1 MKIYSKI
8 KGNNQCIIRLLG
20 IKLFHKKQEG
30 RWSKIKYL
38 YGLLKIKKCPN
49 VKKVYFCGLQIFS
62 RKILDITEIA
72 DNIKNTVIN
81 ELKSTIIN
89 ETRMA
94 NAVSNLHSRVFPQFK
109 NINTGKDVVIVGTGP
124 SLNYYL
130 PINNAVHI
138 GLNKAF
144 MCDHIHCDYLFAIDY
159 NAVKQYISKLKKYN
173 CIKFLGMHCNPN
185 IRLIHPVTGN
195 SIHIPENLVDA
206 LGGLRFYSDAHRKRI
221 NYDIEQFPL
230 MDKGSVAFPAIH
242 FALYTSPKRIYLV
255 GCDTCLNGY
264 FDKSKDNSSWNL
276 LEMALNGYNELKH
289 FAEIYYPDVEIISV
303 NPVGLRGL
311 FRDVYT
317 ESYVKAEAALFKDVS
332 DIEYLQDI
340 INEVNV

>member
-62 RKILDITEIA
+62 RKILDITEVA

-124 SLNYYL
+124 SLNFYENMKNTVNIGMNRAFEFNGITFDYYFL
-130 PINNAVHI
+130 AHYSDITAEYIEKISDKNFVKFY
-138 GLNKAF
+138 GR
-144 MCDHIHCDYLFAIDY
+144 YLSTKFKTW
-159 NAVKQYISKLKKYN
+159 NTPN
-173 CIKFLGMHCNPN
+173 CITDKH
-185 IRLIHPVTGN
+185 N
-195 SIHIPENLVDA
+195 SYKYYIDSYMPDFVENLDV
-206 LGGLRFYSDAHRKRI
+206 LPFKNGGSI
-221 NYDIEQFPL
+221 
-230 MDKGSVAFPAIH
+230 AISAIQ
-242 FALYTSPKRIYLV
+242 FALWTHPKRIFLV
-255 GCDTCLNGY
+255 GCDCSMNGY
-264 FDKSKDNSSWNL
+264 YNSSIHQPMW
-276 LEMALNGYNELKH
+276 AGLNETLRSYPLLKH